1 MRTLCCRRLGE
12 RRLTRACTAGA
23 RIVTATITALVKENG
38 MGSSGG
44 PERLLFAGCSAG
56 GRGVLSNLDAV
67 AAAVPTNVQVQG
79 LVRP

>member
-1 MRTLCCRRLGE
+1 ML
-12 RRLTRACTAGA
+12 
-23 RIVTATITALVKENG
+23 ATITGLVQANG

-67 AAAVPTNVQVQG
+67 AAAVPSNVQVQG
-79 LVRP
+79 LVRPCARPRACVR